1 MASNKVMG
9 GVSVMGF
16 IAPNSIYDTYPVI
29 DPIYG
34 IDGLRNVD
42 TIDDML
48 LIPDERR
55 RGGMIVGVNGG
66 SKFFK
71 LKNIEW
77 TGKLTDW
84 DEIQILLV
92 KNNKPEITSID
103 KEKPSGIIDGV
114 NKKFTLDY
122 YPISNSEHLF
132 LNGILQENGE
142 SFDYII
148 EGKLITFNEAPFKNM
163 RLLCSYRTSED

>member
-1 MASNKVMG
+1 MENNKIIG

-29 DPIYG
+29 DPLYG
-34 IDGLRNVD
+34 IDGLRNVN

-55 RGGMIVGVNGG
+55 RSGMIVGVNGG

-77 TGKLTDW
+77 TGELTDW

-92 KNNKPEITSID
+92 KNNKPEIISID
-103 KEKPSGIIDGV
+103 KEKPNGIIDGI
-114 NKKFTLDY
+114 NKKFTLDF
-122 YPISNSEHLF
+122 YPIHNSEHLF
-132 LNGILQENGE
+132 LNGVLQENGE
-142 SFDYII
+142 LLDYII
-148 EGKLITFNEAPFKNM
+148 DGKLIIFNEAPFKNM
-163 RLLCSYRTSED
+163 RLLCSYRTN